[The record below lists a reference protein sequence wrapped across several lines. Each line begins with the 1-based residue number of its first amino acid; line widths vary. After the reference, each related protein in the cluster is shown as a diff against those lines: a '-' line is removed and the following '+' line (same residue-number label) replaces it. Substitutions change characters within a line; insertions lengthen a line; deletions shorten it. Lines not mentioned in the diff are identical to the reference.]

1 MNETMANFTKAQTN
15 MPNLFGR
22 CYNLNYNCPQLL
34 DYRGF
39 ENIRHLNWYRI
50 LNHNVSNFL
59 QWLPSQTTVTYPSKI
74 SYECLL
80 IVFQLKLN
88 SIQVH
93 LRYQPTNY
101 A

>member
-39 ENIRHLNWYRI
+39 ENIRHLN
-50 LNHNVSNFL
+50 
-59 QWLPSQTTVTYPSKI
+59 
-74 SYECLL
+74 
-80 IVFQLKLN
+80 
-88 SIQVH
+88 
-93 LRYQPTNY
+93 
-101 A
+101 